1 MAPLCL
7 VRKTDLENTDL
18 ENTDVILVYLCKP
31 LTYTV

>member
-31 LTYTV
+31 LAYTV